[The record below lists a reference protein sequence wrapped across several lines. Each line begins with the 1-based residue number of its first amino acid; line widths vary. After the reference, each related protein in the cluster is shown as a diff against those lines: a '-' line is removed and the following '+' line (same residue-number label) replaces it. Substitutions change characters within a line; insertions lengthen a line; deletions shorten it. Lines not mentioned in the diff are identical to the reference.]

1 MGYKLPDAF
10 SPLRKDW
17 IRGAIKRPGAFRKKA
32 EAHDMSTKAF
42 ANEVIANKDDYST
55 LTGQQAEL
63 AHTLMGM
70 NMNSPLNKHDE
81 IQAEIDAAKA
91 KWDKEKPEG
100 DFYETYAHLYEAKT
114 KAEAAHKSSPL
125 DNRFSDAIQ
134 DKSLLEEAPAT
145 VESASKAVSDFGSK
159 VEETK
164 TKRENTKNETEPKS
178 RKDARISKTKEKIS
192 RAKKDA
198 SRTNAEG
205 GTKESQA
212 TARAKAKRLE
222 KRAKRQAGR
231 AERKE
236 IRKSNK
242 LRENK
247 RQAIIKSR
255 RKQKES

>member
-1 MGYKLPDAF
+1 MAYKLSDTF
-10 SPLRKDW
+10 SPLRKNW
-17 IRGAIKRPGAFRKKA
+17 IKGAIKRPGAFRKKA
-32 EAHDMSTKAF
+32 EAAGMSTKAF
-42 ANEVIANKDDYST
+42 AEKVIANKEDYST
-55 LTGQQAEL
+55 RTGRQAEL
-63 AHTLMGM
+63 AETLMGM
-70 NMNSPLNKHDE
+70 NMNSPLHKHDE
-81 IQAEIDAAKA
+81 WQKKIDAAKA
-91 KWDKEKPEG
+91 KWDKEQPEG
-100 DFYETYAHLYEAKT
+100 DFYEVHADLFK
-114 KAEAAHKSSPL
+114 KQEAARKAHESSPL
-125 DNRFSDAIQ
+125 DNRFADAIQ

-222 KRAKRQAGR
+222 KRAKRQA
-231 AERKE
+231 
-236 IRKSNK
+236 
-242 LRENK
+242 
-247 RQAIIKSR
+247 
-255 RKQKES
+255 